1 MSENM
6 SQNTE
11 GDFLDQTFK
20 DIDSSVSLEETED
33 PGAQNNN
40 EKPADKKGG
49 LSSNTI
55 LLAGGVAGAL
65 ALTGYWFLT
74 AGGQP
79 QPQAEPPVASQEPTP
94 EQPPISFNEPAPQ
107 QAAPV
112 AEVPVAPPVPAV
124 DPLAIAP
131 APVADPLLA
140 ATPVDPFAPAQP
152 AGQVP
157 TQNISS
163 VVMPE
168 PLPQLSEPV
177 APVANEALNSEVNS
191 VLQGATAQPA
201 QQTTQAPI
209 QAPAQ
214 VVDPIQSITSN
225 APQTAHVDELRSLF
239 DKHSVEID
247 KLDIRVTALE
257 AKFDKSV
264 QEQMS
269 INKRVE
275 ERLAKLEAGGVSK
288 ASSNSSSNS
297 ASSGKSTQGSNVVKN
312 TQRKRVKKASTQ
324 KSTTTSKVTVSNEPS
339 LESTTLVDKRD
350 VVSTAKPKQESID
363 IHSVFSGR
371 LWIKNSDSTLSTF
384 AVGEAIP
391 GGEKIK
397 RIDELGR
404 KIYTDK
410 RVVSY

>member
-40 EKPADKKGG
+40 EKPAAKKGG
-49 LSSNTI
+49 LSSNTL

-79 QPQAEPPVASQEPTP
+79 QQQGEPPVATQEPAP

-112 AEVPVAPPVPAV
+112 AEVPVAPPAPAV
-124 DPLAIAP
+124 DPLAITPAP
-131 APVADPLLA
+131 ATDPLLA
-140 ATPVDPFAPAQP
+140 QTPVDPFAPAPAQP
-152 AGQVP
+152 A

-191 VLQGATAQPA
+191 VLQGAEAQPA
-201 QQTTQAPI
+201 QQSTPAPTPVPVPV
-209 QAPAQ
+209 Q
-214 VVDPIQSITSN
+214 VDPIQAITSN

-288 ASSNSSSNS
+288 AASSNSNSSSSS
-297 ASSGKSTQGSNVVKN
+297 ATKSSQGGSVAKN

-324 KSTTTSKVTVSNEPS
+324 KSTTSKVTVSNEPS

-350 VVSTAKPKQESID
+350 VVSASKPKQESID